1 MQLGGSTTSATWSP
15 SSHRLVRSAPGPRG
29 NWAGLG
35 LGCFGFVTLVLAIF
49 SAVAI
54 GYSFIPGHRFPFDA
68 LIGLAL
74 PVLLIGL
81 GIWTLRGRCA
91 PTLSSV
97 IAIGVGICALVIIAI
112 FVLAGVIGRL
122 Y

>member
-1 MQLGGSTTSATWSP
+1 
-15 SSHRLVRSAPGPRG
+15 
-29 NWAGLG
+29 
-35 LGCFGFVTLVLAIF
+35 LGCLGFVTLVLAIF

-68 LIGLAL
+68 LIGLVL
-74 PVLLIGL
+74 PVFLIGL
-81 GIWTLRGRCA
+81 GIWTLRGRRV
-91 PTLSSV
+91 PPLSSV
-97 IAIGVGICALVIIAI
+97 IAIGVGISALLIIAI